1 MTNSRGNLTSDASIF
16 TNIKKILVIKFR
28 HIGDVLLT
36 VPAIRALK
44 ETFPGSGISVLV
56 NSGTE
61 DVLAGN
67 PVIDE
72 LIVFDRAVKGLSAVK
87 RYIKEIRFLKGIR
100 SWDFDMSVDLTGG
113 DRAAIVS
120 FLSGAR
126 YRIAWNPGKK
136 GFTGKRFLYTHL
148 ADIDKQ
154 KHMTLQ
160 NLDVLKHFSITT
172 DNTDVDFFI
181 PEDARLSVKKI
192 FQENNIKDNDTVVH
206 IHPTSRWFFKCW
218 KDEYMAEVISWLID
232 RGIKVVITSA
242 PDRKELDK
250 AENILSLVLQSQSEH
265 RTQDTVEQ
273 TEIKKIRSYE
283 NKKLLIS
290 QSSNFLASQ
299 IPDSKLINLCGKI
312 TIKELGAVSE
322 LSDLFLGVDSAPM
335 HIAAAVKTPVIALF
349 GATDENVWGPYGKGH
364 IVLTKNLPCKPCK
377 KGMCQDIQLREC
389 MTAIKPDDAKE
400 AVSKILDGEN
410 R

>member
-1 MTNSRGNLTSDASIF
+1 MTDRVADLTSDASVF
-16 TNIKKILVIKFR
+16 KNIKKILVIKFR

-44 ETFPGSGISVLV
+44 ETFPGSNISVLV

-87 RYIKEIRFLKGIR
+87 RYIKEIGFLKGIR
-100 SWDFDMSVDLTGG
+100 ARDFDMSVDLTGG

-136 GFTGKRFLYTHL
+136 GFAGKKFLYTHL
-148 ADIDKQ
+148 ADVDKQ
-154 KHMTLQ
+154 KHIVLQ
-160 NLDVLKHFSITT
+160 NLEVLKHFSITT

-181 PEDARLSVKKI
+181 PEDAIQSVKKI
-192 FQENNIKDNDTVVH
+192 FKENNIKDNNTIVH

-242 PDRKELDK
+242 PDRKEMEMAK
-250 AENILSLVLQSQSEH
+250 RILSFIGS
-265 RTQDTVEQ
+265 RFTVHSS
-273 TEIKKIRSYE
+273 R
-283 NKKLLIS
+283 LL
-290 QSSNFLASQ
+290 
-299 IPDSKLINLCGKI
+299 DLCGRT
-312 TIKELGAVSE
+312 TIKELAAISE
-322 LSDLFLGVDSAPM
+322 VSDLFLGVDSAPM
-335 HIAAAVKTPVIALF
+335 HIASAVKTPVIALF
-349 GATDENVWGPYGKGH
+349 GPTDENVWGPYGKGH
-364 IVLTKNLPCKPCK
+364 IVITKNLPCKPCK

-389 MTAIKPDDAKE
+389 MTAIKPDEVKE
-400 AVSKILDGEN
+400 AVSRILDGEN

>member
-1 MTNSRGNLTSDASIF
+1 MTNSRGNLTSGASIF
-16 TNIKKILVIKFR
+16 KNIKKILVIKFR

-44 ETFPGSGISVLV
+44 ETFPDSGISVLV
-56 NSGTE
+56 NSGTK

-67 PVIDE
+67 PIIDE
-72 LIVFDRAVKGLSAVK
+72 LIVFDRAVKKLSSVK
-87 RYIKEIRFLKGIR
+87 RYKKEIDFLKGIR
-100 SWDFDMSVDLTGG
+100 ARDFDLSVDLTGG

-154 KHMTLQ
+154 KHIVLQ
-160 NLDVLKHFSITT
+160 NLEVLKHFSITT
-172 DNTDVDFFI
+172 DNTDVNFFI

-192 FQENNIKDNDTVVH
+192 FKENDIKDNDTIIHV
-206 IHPTSRWFFKCW
+206 HPTSRWLFKCW
-218 KDEYMAEVISWLID
+218 KDEYLAEVISWLID
-232 RGIKVVITSA
+232 KGIKVVITSA
-242 PDRKELDK
+242 PDKKEMEK
-250 AENILSLVLQSQSEH
+250 SENILSLVRRFQLEHKMQISE
-265 RTQDTVEQ
+265 EQ
-273 TEIKKIRSYE
+273 TEVKKIRSYE
-283 NKKLLIS
+283 DKKLLIS
-290 QSSNFLASQ
+290 QSSNFLTSQ

-364 IVLTKNLPCKPCK
+364 IVITKNLPCKPCK

-389 MTAIKPDDAKE
+389 MTAIKPDDVKG
-400 AVSKILDGEN
+400 AVSRILDEKTE
-410 R
+410 

>member
-1 MTNSRGNLTSDASIF
+1 MTNSRGNLTSGASIF
-16 TNIKKILVIKFR
+16 KNIKKILVIKFR

-44 ETFPGSGISVLV
+44 ETFPDSGISVLV
-56 NSGTE
+56 NSGTK

-87 RYIKEIRFLKGIR
+87 RYIKEIGFLKGIR
-100 SWDFDMSVDLTGG
+100 SRDFDMSVDLTGG

-136 GFTGKRFLYTHL
+136 GFAGKKFLYTHL
-148 ADIDKQ
+148 ADVDKQ
-154 KHMTLQ
+154 KHIVLQ
-160 NLDVLKHFSITT
+160 NLEVLKHFSITT

-181 PEDARLSVKKI
+181 PEDARQSVKKI
-192 FQENNIKDNDTVVH
+192 FKENNIKDNDTIVH
-206 IHPTSRWFFKCW
+206 IHPTTRWFFKCW

-232 RGIKVVITSA
+232 KGIKVVITSA
-242 PDRKELDK
+242 PDRKEMEMAK
-250 AENILSLVLQSQSEH
+250 RILSLVSS
-265 RTQDTVEQ
+265 
-273 TEIKKIRSYE
+273 
-283 NKKLLIS
+283 LIS
-290 QSSNFLASQ
+290 PEAGLREGSLRHPSSL
-299 IPDSKLINLCGKI
+299 PLDLCGKI

-335 HIAAAVKTPVIALF
+335 HIAAAVKIPVIALF

-364 IVLTKNLPCKPCK
+364 IVITKNLPCKPCK
-377 KGMCQDIQLREC
+377 KGMCQDIQLRDC
-389 MTAIKPDDAKE
+389 MTAIKPDDVKE
-400 AVSKILDGEN
+400 AVFKILDGEN

>member
-1 MTNSRGNLTSDASIF
+1 MTNSRGNLTSGASIF
-16 TNIKKILVIKFR
+16 KNIKKILVIKFR

-44 ETFPGSGISVLV
+44 ETFPDSGISVLV

-72 LIVFDRAVKGLSAVK
+72 LIIFDRAVKKLSPVR
-87 RYIKEIRFLKGIR
+87 RYKKEIDFLKGIR
-100 SWDFDMSVDLTGG
+100 ARDFDLSVDLTGG

-126 YRIAWNPGKK
+126 YRLAWNPGKK

-154 KHMTLQ
+154 KHIVLQ
-160 NLDVLKHFSITT
+160 NLEVLKHFSITT
-172 DNTDVDFFI
+172 ANTDIDFFI

-192 FQENNIKDNDTVVH
+192 FKDNNIKDNDTVVH

-218 KDEYMAEVISWLID
+218 KDEYMAEVISWLINK
-232 RGIKVVITSA
+232 GIKVVITSA
-242 PDRKELDK
+242 PDKREMEMAKR
-250 AENILSLVLQSQSEH
+250 ILSLVSS
-265 RTQDTVEQ
+265 
-273 TEIKKIRSYE
+273 
-283 NKKLLIS
+283 LIS
-290 QSSNFLASQ
+290 PEAGLREGSLRHPSSL
-299 IPDSKLINLCGKI
+299 PLNLCGR
-312 TIKELGAVSE
+312 TTTKELAAISE
-322 LSDLFLGVDSAPM
+322 VSDLFLGVDSAPM

-364 IVLTKNLPCKPCK
+364 IVITKNLPCKPCK